1 MIKACHEVTRLTE
14 ESFRGIIED
23 CRESGHYAKLVHT
36 LGNIFASP
44 EFLGQS
50 FIGQKSSSDSETHR
64 QLSKEQL
71 RSMEVD
77 LDKDSDSQEPSP
89 SSPTTNCITVD
100 ISAVRRSFEA
110 LSSIELRHYESAFV
124 NALIL
129 LSQAI
134 ELDLKNNLARPD
146 RNLLNVFVI
155 VFELPWLGSGEFLE
169 SALPHIARACALLPL
184 HQQAA
189 LVRFWAAHCIA
200 NLKNLVQSMQQ
211 LISLKVI
218 TGGFGR
224 DFVVN
229 DDESIVAC
237 VKVKRASSRN
247 VQQIYN
253 SFYCFCRS

>member
-1 MIKACHEVTRLTE
+1 MAPLNNVIKTTSQEMTRLTE
-14 ESFRGIIED
+14 ESFKRIVED
-23 CRESGHYAKLVHT
+23 CKESGHYAKLVHT

-44 EFLGQS
+44 SFLGQS
-50 FIGQKSSSDSETHR
+50 FIRQNDNCDSEMPR

-77 LDKDSDSQEPSP
+77 LDKDNDSQEPSP
-89 SSPTTNCITVD
+89 SSSLNEITSHITVD
-100 ISAVRRSFEA
+100 IAAVRRSFEA

-134 ELDLKNNLARPD
+134 ELDVKNNLVSSD
-146 RNLLNVFVI
+146 RNLLNIFVI

-169 SALPHIARACALLPL
+169 SALPHIARACALLSFN
-184 HQQAA
+184 QQAA
-189 LVRFWAAHCIA
+189 LVRFWAVHSIS
-200 NLKNLVQSMQQ
+200 NLRNLVQSLQQ

-229 DDESIVAC
+229 DDENIVAC
-237 VKVKRASSRN
+237 VKVSRLIS
-247 VQQIYN
+247 Q
-253 SFYCFCRS
+253 